1 MVRQIITEPNPILRK
16 TGKLLSGHNLLSPET
31 KKIIADLA
39 ETMYEK
45 DGVGIAAP
53 QIGESVQ
60 ICLIAKDYTRAKD
73 KDLVL
78 INPVWQKKTIMKNWG
93 EEGCL
98 SVPDV
103 FGMVKRYNKITVK
116 YTDEFGKSC
125 ELSADDFFARIIQHE
140 VDHLNGI
147 LFIDKAKKLHKIENE
162 L

>member
-1 MVRQIITEPNPILRK
+1 MVRKIITEPNPILRK
-16 TGKLLSGHNLLSPET
+16 TGKLLSGPDFLSPET
-31 KKIIADLA
+31 QKIIADLA

-60 ICLIAKDYTRAKD
+60 ICLIAKDYTNDKE

-78 INPVWQKKTIMKNWG
+78 INPVWQKKTIMKAWG

-103 FGMVKRYNKITVK
+103 FGDVKRYKKITVK
-116 YTDEFGKSC
+116 YIDENGQPGTLTA
-125 ELSADDFFARIIQHE
+125 EDFFARIIQHE

-147 LFIDKAKKLHKIENE
+147 LFIDKAKKLHKIENQ

>member
-1 MVRQIITEPNPILRK
+1 MVRQIITEPNPILRQ
-16 TGKLLSGHNLLSPET
+16 TGKLLPGHDLTSQET
-31 KKIIADLA
+31 KKIIADLT

-60 ICLIAKDYTRAKD
+60 ICLIAKDFTNAKD

-78 INPVWQKKTIMKNWG
+78 LNPVWQKKTIMKNWG

-98 SVPDV
+98 SVPEV
-103 FGMVKRYNKITVK
+103 FGMVKRYNKIVVK

-125 ELSADDFFARIIQHE
+125 ELSAENFFARIIQHE

-147 LFIDKAKKLHKIENE
+147 LFIDKAKKMHKIASE